1 MGSFKDSKYV
11 KKVCSITQASYQHGW
26 DERNGGNV
34 SLRLTKEDLAGF
46 DDISKVKR
54 TIDLGFDAL
63 TLAGNHF
70 LVTATGRYFRN
81 VISQPELDL
90 GLVKINDDG
99 KHADLLWGYEDGA
112 APTSEFPSHLMSH
125 IERLKVD
132 SEQRVV
138 MHCHPT
144 NVIALS
150 FTHDL
155 DERSITRLLWKMQ
168 AESLVVFPEGI
179 GIIPYMT
186 PGTNEIGEATS
197 EKMADF
203 RTVIWPHHGI
213 FGTGD
218 DLDEAFGLIETVEKA
233 ATIYSQICA
242 QGGEIKQEITD
253 EQLQELAKAFGVTAN
268 PKYLSEMDIF

>member
-63 TLAGNHF
+63 TLAGSYF

-112 APTSEFPSHLMSH
+112 APTS
-125 IERLKVD
+125 
-132 SEQRVV
+132 
-138 MHCHPT
+138 
-144 NVIALS
+144 
-150 FTHDL
+150 
-155 DERSITRLLWKMQ
+155 
-168 AESLVVFPEGI
+168 
-179 GIIPYMT
+179 
-186 PGTNEIGEATS
+186 
-197 EKMADF
+197 
-203 RTVIWPHHGI
+203 
-213 FGTGD
+213 
-218 DLDEAFGLIETVEKA
+218 
-233 ATIYSQICA
+233 
-242 QGGEIKQEITD
+242 
-253 EQLQELAKAFGVTAN
+253 
-268 PKYLSEMDIF
+268 

>member
-1 MGSFKDSKYV
+1 MSSFKDSKYV

-34 SLRLTKEDLAGF
+34 SLRLTDEDLTDF
-46 DDISKVKR
+46 DDISEVKR
-54 TIDLGFDAL
+54 TIDLGFDAS
-63 TLAGNHF
+63 TLAGNYF

-90 GLVKINDDG
+90 GLVKIKEDG
-99 KHADLLWGYEDGA
+99 QHADLLWGYEDGA

-132 SEQRVV
+132 ANQRVV

-150 FTHDL
+150 FTQDL

-186 PGTNEIGEATS
+186 PGTNEIGQATS

-218 DLDEAFGLIETVEKA
+218 DLDEAFGLIETVEKQRRF
-233 ATIYSQICA
+233 IHKFVPRVEKLNKKLLMNSYVNW
-242 QGGEIKQEITD
+242 
-253 EQLQELAKAFGVTAN
+253 LRHLV
-268 PKYLSEMDIF
+268 

>member
-54 TIDLGFDAL
+54 TIDLGFDASI
-63 TLAGNHF
+63 LAGNYF

-179 GIIPYMT
+179 GIISYMT

-268 PKYLSEMDIF
+268 PKYLSEMDIL

>member
-1 MGSFKDSKYV
+1 MVSFGDSKFV
-11 KKVCSITQASYQHGW
+11 KEVCGVTQASYQHGW

-34 SLRLTKEDLAGF
+34 SLRLAEADVANF
-46 DDISKVKR
+46 DDISKVKE
-54 TIDLGFDAL
+54 TFDLGFDATEL
-63 TLAGNHF
+63 IGNYF

-81 VISQPELDL
+81 VVSQPNLDL
-90 GLVKINDDG
+90 GLVKITNDG

-112 APTSEFPSHLMSH
+112 KPTSEFPSHLMSH

-132 SEQRVV
+132 AKHRVV

-150 FTHDL
+150 FTQEL
-155 DERSITRLLWKMQ
+155 NERNLTRLLWKMQ

-186 PGTNEIGEATS
+186 PGTTEIGKATS
-197 EKMADF
+197 KKMSDF

-218 DLDEAFGLIETVEKA
+218 SLDEAFGLIETVEKA

-242 QGGEIKQEITD
+242 QGGEMKQEITD
-253 EQLQELAKAFGVTAN
+253 SQLSRLAESFGVTAN
-268 PKYLSEMDIF
+268 PDFLPATSKI

>member
-63 TLAGNHF
+63 TLAGNYF

-268 PKYLSEMDIF
+268 PKYLSEMDIL

>member
-1 MGSFKDSKYV
+1 MSSFKDSKYV
-11 KKVCSITQASYQHGW
+11 KKVRSITQASYQHGW

-34 SLRLTKEDLAGF
+34 SLRLTDEDLTDF
-46 DDISKVKR
+46 DDISEVKR
-54 TIDLGFDAL
+54 TIDLGFDAS
-63 TLAGNHF
+63 TLAGNYF

-90 GLVKINDDG
+90 GLVKIKEDG
-99 KHADLLWGYEDGA
+99 QHADLLWGYEDGA

-132 SEQRVV
+132 ANQRVV

-150 FTHDL
+150 FTHEL

-186 PGTNEIGEATS
+186 PGTNEIGQATS

-253 EQLQELAKAFGVTAN
+253 EQLLELAKAFGVTAN
-268 PKYLSEMDIF
+268 PKYLPETVVR

>member
-54 TIDLGFDAL
+54 TIDLGFDASI
-63 TLAGNHF
+63 LAGNYF

-268 PKYLSEMDIF
+268 PKYLSEMDIL

>member
-1 MGSFKDSKYV
+1 MVSFGDSKFV
-11 KKVCSITQASYQHGW
+11 KKICGITQASYQHGW

-34 SLRLTKEDLAGF
+34 SLRLTEEDLVGF
-46 DDISKVKR
+46 NDISEVKR
-54 TIDLGFDAL
+54 TLDLGFDAKVL
-63 TLAGNHF
+63 SGSYF

-81 VISQPELDL
+81 VISQPSLDL
-90 GLVKINDDG
+90 GLVKIADDG
-99 KHADLLWGYEDGA
+99 QRADLLWGYEDGA
-112 APTSEFPSHLMSH
+112 QPTSEFPSHLMSH
-125 IERLKVD
+125 IKRLKVD
-132 SEQRVV
+132 PEQRVV

-150 FTHDL
+150 FTHEL
-155 DERSITRLLWKMQ
+155 DERNITRLLWKMQ

-186 PGTNEIGEATS
+186 PGTNEIGKATS
-197 EKMADF
+197 DKMSDF

-242 QGGEIKQEITD
+242 QGGKIRQEITD
-253 EQLQELAKAFGVTAN
+253 KQLGDLADAFGVVAN
-268 PKYLSEMDIF
+268 PKFLR

>member
-1 MGSFKDSKYV
+1 MSSFKDSKYV

-34 SLRLTKEDLAGF
+34 SLRLTDEDLTDF
-46 DDISKVKR
+46 DDISEVKR
-54 TIDLGFDAL
+54 TIDLGFDAS
-63 TLAGNHF
+63 TLAGNYF

-90 GLVKINDDG
+90 GLVKIKEDG
-99 KHADLLWGYEDGA
+99 QHADLLWGYEDGA

-132 SEQRVV
+132 ANQRVV

-150 FTHDL
+150 FTQDL

-186 PGTNEIGEATS
+186 PGTNEIGQATS

-242 QGGEIKQEITD
+242 QGGKIKQEITD
-253 EQLQELAKAFGVTAN
+253 EQLRELAKAFGVTAN
-268 PKYLSEMDIF
+268 PKYLPETVVR

>member
-11 KKVCSITQASYQHGW
+11 KKVCSITQASYQHEW

-54 TIDLGFDAL
+54 TIDLGFDAS
-63 TLAGNHF
+63 TLVGNYF

-81 VISQPELDL
+81 MISQPELDL

-132 SEQRVV
+132 PEQRVV

-268 PKYLSEMDIF
+268 PKYLSEMDIL

>member
-1 MGSFKDSKYV
+1 MSSFKDSKYV

-34 SLRLTKEDLAGF
+34 SLRLTDEDLTDF
-46 DDISKVKR
+46 DDISEVKR
-54 TIDLGFDAL
+54 TIDLGFDAS
-63 TLAGNHF
+63 TLAGNYF

-90 GLVKINDDG
+90 GLVKIKEDG
-99 KHADLLWGYEDGA
+99 QHADLLWGYEDGA

-132 SEQRVV
+132 ANQRVV

-150 FTHDL
+150 FTHEL

-186 PGTNEIGEATS
+186 PGTNEIGQATS

-253 EQLQELAKAFGVTAN
+253 EQLLELAKAFGVTAN
-268 PKYLSEMDIF
+268 PKYLPETVVR